1 MIHNTFLFILHS
13 KIKTMLK
20 KSPDALV
27 ILSIILL
34 IFVILT
40 WIVPAGEFDRQIIN
54 GHKVVVSGTY
64 HTVEVNP
71 QGFWELFRA
80 PLKGIV
86 SAADIIGF
94 VLLVGGAFS
103 ILAATGA
110 MDAGLQ
116 QVLRF
121 AEKNPQLKIWIIPLL
136 MVIFSVGGA
145 TFGMAEEVLVFI
157 MITIPMARKM
167 GYDNIVGI
175 AIPFVG
181 AGVGFAGA
189 PFNPFTVG
197 IAQGIAELPIFSG
210 FEYRSFV
217 WFVYTFIGIA
227 FVMWYANRID
237 KHPEKSPIGMVKAE
251 FEHEDIEE
259 LELTGRRK
267 LILILF
273 LASLIGIMIGALQYD
288 WYIIEL
294 AGLFVL
300 LGLVSAIVAGLST
313 EHTVKAFTQGAK
325 DLLMAALLI
334 GFSKA
339 ILVVASDGKIIDTIL
354 YSMSNSVGNFS
365 PTVSAEIMFV
375 VQGVINFFI
384 PSGSGQAAITMPIMT
399 PLADL
404 LSVSRQTAV
413 LAYQFGDGLFNL
425 IIPTSGITMG
435 VLAIAHIPFN
445 VWLKWIAGFMAVMV
459 IVSMILLAIP
469 ALGLY
474 SW

>member
-1 MIHNTFLFILHS
+1 
-13 KIKTMLK
+13 MLK

-27 ILSIILL
+27 ILSTILL

-40 WIVPAGEFDRQIIN
+40 WIVPAGEFDRQVID
-54 GHKVVVSGTY
+54 GHLVVVSGTY
-64 HTVEVNP
+64 HTVEASP

-103 ILAATGA
+103 ILTATGA

-136 MVIFSVGGA
+136 MVIFSLGGA
-145 TFGMAEEVLVFI
+145 TFGMSEEVLVFI

-181 AGVGFAGA
+181 AGMGFAGA

-217 WFVYTFIGIA
+217 WLVFTTLGIL
-227 FVMWYANRID
+227 FVMWYAKRIE

-251 FEHEDIEE
+251 FEHGSVEE

-267 LILILF
+267 IILLLF

-300 LGLVSAIVAGLST
+300 LGLISAIVAGLSA
-313 EHTVKAFTQGAK
+313 EQTVKAFTQGAK
-325 DLLMAALLI
+325 DLLMAAILI

-354 YSMSNSVGNFS
+354 YSMSNSVGDFS

-375 VQGVINFFI
+375 VQGFINFFI

-445 VWLKWIAGFMAVMV
+445 VWLKWIAGFIAVMV
-459 IVSMILLAIP
+459 VVSMILLAIP
-469 ALGLY
+469 ASGLY

>member
-1 MIHNTFLFILHS
+1 
-13 KIKTMLK
+13 MLK

-27 ILSIILL
+27 ILSTILL

-40 WIVPAGEFDRQIIN
+40 WIVPAGEFDRQVID
-54 GHKVVVSGTY
+54 GHLVVVSGTY
-64 HTVEVNP
+64 HTVEASP

-103 ILAATGA
+103 ILTATGA

-136 MVIFSVGGA
+136 MVIFSLGGA
-145 TFGMAEEVLVFI
+145 TFGMSEEVLVFI

-181 AGVGFAGA
+181 AGMGFAGA

-217 WFVYTFIGIA
+217 WLIYTTLGIL
-227 FVMWYANRID
+227 FVMWYAKRIEN
-237 KHPEKSPIGMVKAE
+237 HPEKSPIGMVKAE
-251 FEHEDIEE
+251 FEHGSVEE

-267 LILILF
+267 IILLLF

-300 LGLVSAIVAGLST
+300 LGLASAIVAGLSA
-313 EHTVKAFTQGAK
+313 EQTVKAFTQGAK
-325 DLLMAALLI
+325 DLLMAAILI

-354 YSMSNSVGNFS
+354 YSMSNSVGDFS
-365 PTVSAEIMFV
+365 PTVSAEIMFG
-375 VQGVINFFI
+375 VQGMINFFI

-435 VLAIAHIPFN
+435 VLAIAHIPYN
-445 VWLKWIAGFMAVMV
+445 IWLKWIAGFIAFMV
-459 IVSMILLAIP
+459 VVSMILLAIP
-469 ALGLY
+469 ASGLY

>member
-1 MIHNTFLFILHS
+1 
-13 KIKTMLK
+13 MLK

-27 ILSIILL
+27 ILSTILF

-40 WIVPAGEFDRQIIN
+40 WLVPAGEFNREMVD
-54 GHKVVVSGTY
+54 GHLVVVSGTY
-64 HTVEVNP
+64 HTVEASP

-103 ILAATGA
+103 ILTATGA

-136 MVIFSVGGA
+136 MVIFSIGGA
-145 TFGMAEEVLVFI
+145 TFGMSEEVLVFI

-181 AGVGFAGA
+181 AGMGFAGA

-217 WFVYTFIGIA
+217 WFIFTFFGIA
-227 FVMWYANRID
+227 FVMWYAKRID

-251 FEHEDIEE
+251 FEHGVVEE

-267 LILILF
+267 IILILF
-273 LASLIGIMIGALQYD
+273 FASLVGIMIGALNYD

-300 LGLVSAIVAGLST
+300 LGLASAIVAGLST
-313 EHTVKAFTQGAK
+313 ERTVQAFIQGAK

-354 YSMSNSVGNFS
+354 YSMSNSVGDFS

-375 VQGVINFFI
+375 VQGFINFFI

-435 VLAIAHIPFN
+435 VLAIAHIPYN
-445 VWLKWIAGFMAVMV
+445 VWLKWIAGFIAIMV

-469 ALGLY
+469 ASGLY